1 MSTTISGV
9 NSSIVIFLG
18 PQLDFFGSVGDIS
31 VESLLIYGYVCCM
44 RTILFHRDP
53 SSGLSFF
60 AACYYVHL
68 T

>member
-9 NSSIVIFLG
+9 NSSVITFLG

-31 VESLLIYGYVCCM
+31 VESPLIYGYICCM
-44 RTILFHRDP
+44 RTILFHRVL